1 MKNFFIHYIYM
12 STNRCFETLDST
24 VVSGSDRTNSRRQ
37 ETIYLEMQ
45 RNSKKTGPNPL
56 KKNGYRYN
64 QNFISKRFVE
74 VTHIPPHPPNQYRL
88 ASAKSYDLLLDVT
101 KGKRFAN
108 PVRNVGSNRYKMW
121 GGNVLQVNYD
131 KIHPI
136 KMVSWKINTKH
147 YTSNIIYTVTTISN
161 EIVDPSSA
169 IFSAP
174 CYFST
179 PGHTPPWIQNVATK
193 DPIFKNTYYYLQGAN
208 ADPLRGMS
216 FPEEI
221 YFEQQK
227 PCTQNDTATVTKC

>member
-1 MKNFFIHYIYM
+1 M

-64 QNFISKRFVE
+64 QNFISKRFVAQ
-74 VTHIPPHPPNQYRL
+74 PPTPQQQPPPQNQYRL

-121 GGNVLQVNYD
+121 GGNVLQVNYE
-131 KIHPI
+131 KNPPI
-136 KMVSWKINTKH
+136 KLVAWKINTKH
-147 YTSNIIYTVTTISN
+147 YTSNAVLTVNAVTTISN

-193 DPIFKNTYYYLQGAN
+193 DPVFKNTYYYLQGAN

-221 YFEQQK
+221 YFERQE
-227 PCTQNDTATVTKC
+227 PCLQNDTATVPKC